1 MTGVA
6 HLAPNAA
13 AGGFY
18 TPREAAR
25 LLQMPSARV
34 IRSWLS
40 GHTHSGAGPIIQRQ
54 YKPIDDIHEI
64 GFLDLMEIRF
74 VHHFRQQ
81 KISLQSLRRA
91 AANARRELQQ
101 EHPFATSNVRFMA
114 DRKEIFL
121 HTAEET
127 GDDFLL
133 NLMTNQI
140 EIYEALEQILAK
152 GVTFNPRSAVAS
164 RFVPLS
170 DCPNVI
176 VDPRIAFGR
185 PVIAPQ
191 FVPTETLFSLW
202 KAEDGDYRAVADW
215 FHIGRDQAEEAI
227 EFEVR
232 LAA

>member
-1 MTGVA
+1 MSVA
-6 HLAPNAA
+6 HLQPDAV

-18 TPREAAR
+18 TMREAAR
-25 LLQMPSARV
+25 LLQMENARQV
-34 IRSWLS
+34 RDWLT
-40 GHTHSGAGPIIQRQ
+40 GHTHSGAGPIIKRQ
-54 YKPIDDIHEI
+54 YEPIGDIHEV

-91 AANARRELQQ
+91 AANARKQLQQ
-101 EHPFATSNVRFMA
+101 EHPFATSNVKFMS

-121 HTAEET
+121 HTAKET
-127 GDDFLL
+127 SDHFLL

-152 GVTFNPRSAVAS
+152 GVTFDPKSAIAN
-164 RFVPLS
+164 RLQPLS

-176 VDPRIAFGR
+176 IDPRIAFGR
-185 PVIAPQ
+185 PVVAPR
-191 FVPTETLFSLW
+191 FVPTDTLFALW
-202 KAEDGDYRAVADW
+202 KAEDGNYKAVADW
-215 FHIGRDQAEEAI
+215 FHISREAAEEAV
-227 EFEVR
+227 EFELR